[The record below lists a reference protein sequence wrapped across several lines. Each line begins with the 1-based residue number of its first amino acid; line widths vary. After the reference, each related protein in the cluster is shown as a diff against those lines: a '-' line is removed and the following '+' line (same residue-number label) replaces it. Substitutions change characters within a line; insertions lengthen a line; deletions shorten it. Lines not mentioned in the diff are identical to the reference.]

1 MSAITTGIKQPDS
14 CVTGQRMS
22 LTQRWSMTEGR
33 GQQLSRGQFAAIAMA
48 VALALVVA
56 GYGLAD
62 SYVTVSALAARRG
75 VPLAGLVPAG
85 IDGGVLAL
93 VAMDLVLAWVGMPVA
108 WLRQL
113 VRVLAV
119 GTIAAN
125 MSGGWPDPVAVGLH
139 CAAPAMLL
147 AVIEAGRTVLLR
159 RIGQARGTRREAIP
173 PARWL
178 LAPWRTYRLWRRM
191 VLWQVTSY
199 RQAIDTELELRR
211 ATALLRTR
219 HGRHW
224 RRRAPAD
231 LVWML
236 CAGVHV
242 DEACAR
248 VRAAM
253 EIEDSSPAA
262 PMTTSMR
269 ADTNPLHATV
279 RHDWAHAASVSP
291 LSTTSGV
298 ESQVLVSGVDRDR
311 FAEAVRLN
319 REHWV
324 RTGRPI
330 SAETLRKRLRL
341 GSARSRAVCRDVRA
355 VDRAVVC
362 ARLMRAVLLIY
373 PAWLV
378 LGGDTVT
385 ARMSPARSLQMGSHV
400 GHMLATDD
408 ERPRC

>member
-1 MSAITTGIKQPDS
+1 MN
-14 CVTGQRMS
+14 GQRT
-22 LTQRWSMTEGR
+22 LLAEHWSTTEGR
-33 GQQLSRGQFAAIAMA
+33 GQRLNRGQLAAVTMA

-56 GYGLAD
+56 GYGLAG

-85 IDGGVLAL
+85 IDGGVLA
-93 VAMDLVLAWVGMPVA
+93 VVTMDLALAWVGMPVA

-125 MSGGWPDPVAVGLH
+125 ITGGWPDPVAGALH
-139 CAAPAMLL
+139 SAAPAMLL

-159 RIGQARGTRREAIP
+159 RIGQARGTHREAIP
-173 PARWL
+173 LARWL
-178 LAPWRTYRLWRRM
+178 LAPWRTCRLWRRM
-191 VLWQVTSY
+191 ILWQVISY

-211 ATALLRTR
+211 AIALLRMR
-219 HGRHW
+219 HGRYW

-248 VRAAM
+248 IRAAM
-253 EIEDSSPAA
+253 EIEDPSPAG
-262 PMTTSMR
+262 PMTASMR
-269 ADTNPLHATV
+269 AGTNPLHATV
-279 RHDWAHAASVSP
+279 RHDRARAASASP
-291 LSTTSGV
+291 STTTSGV
-298 ESQVLVSGVDRDR
+298 ESQVLASGVDRDR

-341 GSARSRAVCRDVRA
+341 GSARSRAICRAVRA

-362 ARLMRAVLLIY
+362 
-373 PAWLV
+373 
-378 LGGDTVT
+378 GTD
-385 ARMSPARSLQMGSHV
+385 
-400 GHMLATDD
+400 LAA
-408 ERPRC
+408 

>member
-1 MSAITTGIKQPDS
+1 MSPTASTTGQPPT
-14 CVTGQRMS
+14 CVDGKPNPAVDHWATAQGHVQRLSHGQ
-22 LTQRWSMTEGR
+22 LV
-33 GQQLSRGQFAAIAMA
+33 AIATA
-48 VALALVVA
+48 VTLGLAVA
-56 GYGLAD
+56 GYGLAG

-85 IDGGVLAL
+85 IDGGVLA
-93 VAMDLVLAWVGMPVA
+93 VVVMDLVLVWVGAPVA

-125 MSGGWPDPVAVGLH
+125 VIGGWPDPIATGLH
-139 CAAPAMLL
+139 AAAPIMLL

-159 RIGQARGTRREAIP
+159 RLGQARGTMRDTIP
-173 PARWL
+173 LARWV
-178 LAPWRTYRLWRRM
+178 LAPWRTCRLWRRM
-191 VLWQVTSY
+191 IVWQVTSY
-199 RQAIDTELELRR
+199 RHAIDTELELRR
-211 ATALLRTR
+211 AIALLRSR

-236 CAGVHV
+236 RAGVHV

-253 EIEDSSPAA
+253 GTEGTSSAERPTA
-262 PMTTSMR
+262 SMR
-269 ADTNPLHATV
+269 SIGDPSEIPAQRDL
-279 RHDWAHAASVSP
+279 AHTASRS
-291 LSTTSGV
+291 LSGSASGV
-298 ESQVLVSGVDRDR
+298 EALIVDEQVGRDR

-319 REHWV
+319 REHWE

-341 GSARSRAVCRDVRA
+341 GSANSRAVCRAVRA

-362 ARLMRAVLLIY
+362 
-373 PAWLV
+373 
-378 LGGDTVT
+378 G
-385 ARMSPARSLQMGSHV
+385 
-400 GHMLATDD
+400 TD
-408 ERPRC
+408 